1 MLFIIFTLITATA
14 TFLGF
19 GQATLSTAV
28 NLARDDKNPNL
39 THIICK
45 PQMSREARK
54 DFTLQNIEYL
64 GGLDHGGP
72 DHGGPGAYLG
82 AHTNGKNCERM
93 SCQYGS
99 GTYVCNDGDGDLNVL
114 YATLAAYAQAVV
126 DDPRKECNWHEEHYE
141 GGKDGADLTLGA
153 GV

>member
-1 MLFIIFTLITATA
+1 MF
-14 TFLGF
+14 
-19 GQATLSTAV
+19 
-28 NLARDDKNPNL
+28 
-39 THIICK
+39 
-45 PQMSREARK
+45 REARK
-54 DFTLQNIEYL
+54 DFTLQNIAYL
-64 GGLDHGGP
+64 GDL

-99 GTYVCNDGDGDLNVL
+99 GIYVCNDGDRDINVL

-141 GGKDGADLTLGA
+141 GGTDGADLTWGQAFDANGWLVMGLPFSSSLIPVP
-153 GV
+153 GVVHP